1 MESKKLDDSTLF
13 KIIRIELNKM
23 DPLKVLLDNTDAD
36 SLEDEY
42 DLENRE
48 IIPFVKS
55 QIDYKKLADKICKIF
70 IETTTMKFYVEEFYE
85 CAKNILEKIKG
96 L

>member
-1 MESKKLDDSTLF
+1 MESKKLKDEILF
-13 KIIRIELNKM
+13 KIIRMELNKV
-23 DPLKVLLDNTDAD
+23 DPLMVFLDNPEAD